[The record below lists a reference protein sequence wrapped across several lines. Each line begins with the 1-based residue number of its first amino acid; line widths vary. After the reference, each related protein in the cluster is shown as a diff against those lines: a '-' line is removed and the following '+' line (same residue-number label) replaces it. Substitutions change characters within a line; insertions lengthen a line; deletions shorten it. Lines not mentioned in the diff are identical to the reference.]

1 MVVTKLETF
10 FQTTSEQKLKAS
22 SRALF
27 HACKTGDLPEVK
39 RRLSEPGLLNLC
51 DENGKTPLM
60 ASILAQEE
68 ETSLYILQQPGLD
81 VNVTTPE
88 RNTALHFVC
97 QLELHK
103 VFNALLDIDHLNLT
117 QQNKNGHSAADI
129 LKEKNN
135 RGMLLSL
142 LTLSQGDAN
151 QQPERVELKGNTQH
165 NANNRIILHKTT
177 NAQKVKS
184 FLAATPPTFALIEN
198 DHEDNDI
205 TPGNTVPTKQDN
217 KPSVETKY
225 VTYSHQPNTTT
236 ASLEERP
243 LSEKIGTAFTSSFKA
258 ANKAN
263 HLVSLPLQ
271 RRCSEEGTT
280 SSFQDEVST
289 HHCSGRAE
297 NKCHSNVGMPNE
309 VHTFRATAAGKRHSI
324 VELVGEKRFHHITV
338 CSDDD
343 SVCNDGGQVECS
355 SAPENMQ
362 FLEEGTKEK
371 EEQPKLLL
379 PSASRDDDH
388 ERKRRKGSSS
398 DDEDDWVIVS
408 S

>member
-81 VNVTTPE
+81 VNVSTPE

-103 VFNALLDIDHLNLT
+103 VFNALLDIEHLNFT

-151 QQPERVELKGNTQH
+151 QQPERVELKGNIQH

-258 ANKAN
+258 ANKAIIW
-263 HLVSLPLQ
+263 SLCLCKGDVVKKEPLPPFKMKYLL
-271 RRCSEEGTT
+271 T
-280 SSFQDEVST
+280 
-289 HHCSGRAE
+289 
-297 NKCHSNVGMPNE
+297 
-309 VHTFRATAAGKRHSI
+309 TAAGEPKTNATAMLGCQMKSTPS
-324 VELVGEKRFHHITV
+324 VPQLLGNGTVLLSLLEKKRFHHITV

-398 DDEDDWVIVS
+398 DDEDDW
-408 S
+408 